1 MIRPPIIIDAQGAL
15 LVFNSLGRAQ
25 RELAP
30 LDVREGRYPVAYDS
44 EGRLLR
50 IEVRMRE
57 RRILGIWR
65 EVREE
70 VQIIAYEHIPTHE
83 LALRELLLR
92 FIQPREGTPAL
103 DTARPAEGL
112 LRTAPVPRG

>member
-1 MIRPPIIIDAQGAL
+1 MITPPIIIDAQGAL
-15 LVFNSLGRAQ
+15 LVFNSITRAI
-25 RELAP
+25 RELSP
-30 LDVREGRYPVAYDS
+30 LEVREGRFPIAYDA

-50 IEVRMRE
+50 IEVRVRE

-83 LALRELLLR
+83 MALRELLLR
-92 FIQPREGTPAL
+92 FIHPREGVPLDHAHPA
-103 DTARPAEGL
+103 DGL
-112 LRTAPVPRG
+112 LRTMPARA

>member
-1 MIRPPIIIDAQGAL
+1 MIKPPIIIDAQGAL
-15 LVFNSLGRAQ
+15 LVFNSLTKAI
-25 RELAP
+25 RELSP
-30 LDVREGRYPVAYDS
+30 LEVREGRFPVAYDA

-50 IEVRMRE
+50 IEVRVRE

-70 VQIIAYEHIPTHE
+70 VQILAYEHIPTHE

-92 FIQPREGTPAL
+92 FIRPREGLPLDYAHPA
-103 DTARPAEGL
+103 DGL
-112 LRTAPVPRG
+112 LRTAPARA

>member
-15 LVFNSLGRAQ
+15 LVFNSLSRAQ
-25 RELAP
+25 RELTP
-30 LDVREGRYPVAYDS
+30 LEVREGRYPVAYDA

-92 FIQPREGTPAL
+92 FIQPREGAAAL
-103 DTARPAEGL
+103 DAAHPAEGL
-112 LRTAPVPRG
+112 LRTAPAQRG

>member
-1 MIRPPIIIDAQGAL
+1 MIKPPIIIDSQGAL
-15 LVFNSLGRAQ
+15 LVFNSITRAM
-25 RELAP
+25 RELSP
-30 LDVREGRYPVAYDS
+30 LEVREGRYPVAYDS

-50 IEVRMRE
+50 IEVRVRE
-57 RRILGIWR
+57 RRILGLWR

-92 FIQPREGTPAL
+92 FIHPREGVPV
-103 DTARPAEGL
+103 DYSRPADGL
-112 LRTAPVPRG
+112 LRSAPASA